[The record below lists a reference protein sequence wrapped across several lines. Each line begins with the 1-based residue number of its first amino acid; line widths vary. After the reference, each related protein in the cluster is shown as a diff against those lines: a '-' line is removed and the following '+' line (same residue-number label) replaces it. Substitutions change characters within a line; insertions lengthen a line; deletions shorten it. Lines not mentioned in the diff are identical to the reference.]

1 MSDGKTSGHGSGGG
15 SVDPTTIDINS
26 LAGTPLTT
34 DKGGTSATTAQSA
47 RNNLL
52 PSQMGNS
59 GKYLST
65 DGTNVSWVTGSGGGY
80 TDEEAQDAVGSI
92 LVDTATIDFTYD
104 DATPAITAD
113 VKNSSITYSKI
124 QNVSATD
131 RILGRVT
138 AGAGPVEEIVC
149 TAAGR
154 AILDDVDNA
163 AQRTTLGLGTM
174 AVQNGSNVA
183 ITGGSIAILD
193 NSFTIQDNGDP
204 TKQIFFQV
212 SGISTG
218 TSRTFTFQ
226 DSSGTI
232 ALTSDLHNPV
242 TLVGENYLSLA
253 GQQITANPITLSGTN
268 VTGTLPVNKGGTNAT
283 TASAALNNLLP
294 SQTGN
299 NGRVLGTDGTN
310 PSWVNTSTYTDEEAQ
325 DAVGSILTDTAT
337 INFTYNDVANTI
349 IADVIESGIDINN
362 LGGSALALNKGG
374 TGSTTASGART
385 NLGLGTIATQNAN
398 NVNITGGTITGLSN
412 PTGSSDAANKAY
424 VDAFALGLDFKNSCR
439 AATTANITLSGEQ
452 TIDGVATVTG
462 NRVLVKD
469 QSTASQNGI
478 YVVSTGSWTRATDA
492 DASFKVTSGL
502 YTFIEEGS
510 TNLNNGYVLITPDP
524 INLGSTNLTFTQ
536 FSGAGSIVA
545 GTGILKTGNTLSID
559 TSIVTTLTGAQTL
572 TNKTIGNTNN
582 VTLLDTN
589 FTIQDDGDNTK
600 QAKFQASG
608 ISTAT
613 TRTYTLP
620 NANGTIALTS
630 DLSGYQPLDTE
641 LSALATTTSA
651 ADALPYYTGAGTAS
665 TTTLTSF
672 GRSLIDDPDNT
683 TARTTLGL
691 GTLATQNGTFSG
703 TSSGTNTGDQTI
715 TLTGDVTGSGTGSF
729 AATIANQAV
738 TFAKIQNI
746 TTNSILGRTTA
757 GTGSVEVLTPSAV
770 KTLLSLDNVE
780 NTALSTWAGSAN
792 ITTLGTIGTG
802 TWNATTIAV
811 TKGGTGLTSI
821 AQGDLL
827 YGSATNTISALTKDT
842 NATRYLSNTGTNNNP
857 VWAQVNLTNG
867 VTGTLQAGQ
876 FPALT
881 GDVTTAG
888 SSLSTTIANNVVT
901 LAKFQTIATA
911 SVLGRNTAGTGNV
924 EVLTT
929 LPNTIQD
936 NITRLGTVTVGTYK
950 ATITTADNLFTL
962 QDDGDA
968 TKQLQFQLSGIS
980 TATTRTLTIPNAS
993 GVVVLDTNTQT
1004 LTNKTLNN
1012 TNIITI
1018 QDTNLTLQDDG
1029 DNTKQAKFQLSG
1041 ISTATTRTYTLPD
1054 VSGTLGISVDVQA
1067 FTSSGTWTKPAGA
1080 KLVRVRAIGG
1090 GGGGGSGRLGGT
1102 PTYSGGS
1109 GGAGGASSEEV
1120 FNAAGLTSTVTVTV
1134 GVGGAGGAGQT
1145 TTFTDGNPGVSGGVS
1160 SFGSYLKANGGPAG
1174 AGGNMGSP
1182 ATPTG
1187 GAGQYNGGDGGLSG
1201 PFAGQPGG
1209 TAVLGGSG
1217 GGGGGSTDGSS
1228 VSYLGGAG
1236 GTLSYYGDNSGAT
1249 GGSGPG
1255 VAGGAGYTAGA
1266 TTYTNGGGGG
1276 GGAYGHTT
1284 SAGGNG
1290 GAGGLYGGGGGGGG
1304 SANNTKIISGAG
1316 GKGGDGMVLVIT
1328 YF

>member
-26 LAGTPLTT
+26 LAGTPLTI
-34 DKGGTSATTAQSA
+34 DKGGTSATTAQNA

-52 PSQMGNS
+52 PTQMGNS

-65 DGTNVSWVTGSGGGY
+65 DGTNVSWVTGSGGGSY
-80 TDEEAQDAVGSI
+80 TDEEAQDAVGTI

-131 RILGRVT
+131 KILGRVT
-138 AGAGPVEEIVC
+138 AGAGVIEEITC
-149 TAAGR
+149 TAAAR
-154 AILDDVDNA
+154 NFLDDPDQA
-163 AQRTTLGLGTM
+163 TQRATLGLGNI
-174 AVQNGSNVA
+174 AIQNSNNVA

-212 SGISTG
+212 SGISSG

-226 DSSGTI
+226 DSSGTL
-232 ALTSDLHNPV
+232 ALTSDLHSPV
-242 TLVGENYLSLA
+242 SLTGENYLSLA
-253 GQQITANPITLSGTN
+253 GQQITANPISLSGTN
-268 VTGTLPVNKGGTNAT
+268 VTGTLPIGKGGTNST
-283 TASAALNNLLP
+283 TATGALNNLLP

-299 NGRVLGTDGTN
+299 NGKVLGTDGTN
-310 PSWVNTSTYTDEEAQ
+310 ATWVNTSSYTDEDAQ
-325 DAVGSILTDTAT
+325 DAVGNILTDTST

-385 NLGLGTIATQNAN
+385 NLGLGTISTQDSN
-398 NVNITGGTITGLSN
+398 NVNITGGTITGLSSPTN
-412 PTGSSDAANKAY
+412 PSDAANKSY
-424 VDAFALGLDFKNSCR
+424 VDTLALGLDFKNSCR

-462 NRVLVKD
+462 NRVLVKN

-478 YVVSTGSWTRATDA
+478 YLVSTGAWTRSNDA

-502 YTFIEEGS
+502 YTFVEEGS
-510 TNLNNGYVLITPDP
+510 TNINNSYVLITPDP
-524 INLGSTNLTFTQ
+524 ITLNSTSLTFVQ
-536 FSGAGSIVA
+536 FSGAGSIIA
-545 GTGILKTGNTLSID
+545 GTGLQKTGNTLSID
-559 TSIVTTLTGAQTL
+559 TSIVTTLTGTQTL

-651 ADALPYYTGAGTAS
+651 ADTLPYFTGVGTAA
-665 TTTLTSF
+665 TTILSSF
-672 GRSLIDDPDNT
+672 GRSLIDDPDAT
-683 TARTTLGL
+683 TARSTLGL

-780 NTALSTWAGSAN
+780 NTALSTWAGSTN

-802 TWNATTIAV
+802 TWNATTIGV

-857 VWAQVNLTNG
+857 VWAQVNLGNG

-888 SSLSTTIANNVVT
+888 GSLATTIANNAVT
-901 LAKFQTIATA
+901 VAKFQTIATA

-929 LPNTIQD
+929 LPSTIQD

-950 ATITTADNLFTL
+950 ATITTADSLFTL

-980 TATTRTLTIPNAS
+980 TATTRTLTIPDAS
-993 GVVVLDTNTQT
+993 GVIELTTATQT
-1004 LTNKTLNN
+1004 VQNKTLDN
-1012 TNIITI
+1012 TNTITLK
-1018 QDTNLTLQDDG
+1018 DTNFTLQDDG
-1029 DNTKQAKFQLSG
+1029 DTTKQLRFQLSG
-1041 ISTATTRTYTLPD
+1041 ITTATTRTITIPD
-1054 VSGTLGISVDVQA
+1054 GNGTLGFSPDIQV
-1067 FTSSGTWTKPAGA
+1067 FTSNGTWNKPSGY
-1080 KLVRVRAIGG
+1080 KLARIIVISA
-1090 GGGGGSGRLGGT
+1090 GGGGGSGHRGN
-1102 PTYSGGS
+1102 S
-1109 GGAGGASSEEV
+1109 AAS
-1120 FNAAGLTSTVTVTV
+1120 
-1134 GVGGAGGAGQT
+1134 Q
-1145 TTFTDGNPGVSGGVS
+1145 
-1160 SFGSYLKANGGPAG
+1160 
-1174 AGGNMGSP
+1174 
-1182 ATPTG
+1182 
-1187 GAGQYNGGDGGLSG
+1187 
-1201 PFAGQPGG
+1201 
-1209 TAVLGGSG
+1209 GGSG
-1217 GGGGGSTDGSS
+1217 GGGGGLAELVVPLSALTASVSITVGTGGTGGTAITTNNTNGNNGTSGGSS
-1228 VSYLGGAG
+1228 SFGTYVVVPGGAFGGGGGPGSGGSGGAG
-1236 GTLSYYGDNSGAT
+1236 QYI
-1249 GGSGPG
+1249 GGLG
-1255 VAGGAGYTAGA
+1255 AGGGTYPGQPGGTAMLA
-1266 TTYTNGGGGG
+1266 ASGGGGG
-1276 GGAYGHTT
+1276 GGHTGTATDGGIGGTFSVYGVNSAAGGVAPGGTGANGFSS
-1284 SAGGNG
+1284 SAGQYFGGG
-1290 GAGGLYGGGGGGGG
+1290 GAGGGACGTTVVAGGSGGNGGLYGGGGGGGG
-1304 SANNTKIISGAG
+1304 ASVNGANSGPGGAG
-1316 GKGGDGMVLVIT
+1316 AAGVVVVISW
-1328 YF
+1328 